1 VFSPRVEV
9 VVDSVDVVLPVF
21 EEIVEVELTV
31 KVEVELGVR
40 VVLVD
45 VVFLE

>member
-1 VFSPRVEV
+1 
-9 VVDSVDVVLPVF
+9 VDSVDVVLPVF